1 MDKFGRLTEQITK
14 AVTYGVISIFVLQQ
28 HTAPPY
34 YRSPAVL
41 KYANIETHFVTQ
53 VHSGHLWID
62 MTDLLNTLPWPLPTD
77 IFELQQL
84 SVEALHSYCFP
95 GVL

>member
-34 YRSPAVL
+34 YRSPVVL
-41 KYANIETHFVTQ
+41 KYANIETHFVN
-53 VHSGHLWID
+53 SEHLWID
-62 MTDLLNTLPWPLPTD
+62 MTDLLNTLPRPLPTD

-84 SVEALHSYCFP
+84 SAEVLHSYCSP
-95 GVL
+95 AVL